1 CQLVRPGQ
9 LAVPEQEGDF
19 LEGGMSGDLLD
30 VIAADDE
37 LAARSVHVA
46 QLGPRDDEALEAAR
60 GGVLHR
66 FDAHGAPPTPL
77 LHEPIADPRVPA
89 DTLPDTRHA
98 RGRPPSASRLLRP
111 SYRGPGNLST
121 L

>member
-46 QLGPRDDEALEAAR
+46 QFGPRDDEALEAAR

-66 FDAHGAPPTPL
+66 FNAHGTPPAPL

-89 DTLPDTRHA
+89 DTLRHSA
-98 RGRPPSASRLLRP
+98 RSWPPAERNPAAAPIVPRSR
-111 SYRGPGNLST
+111 
-121 L
+121 